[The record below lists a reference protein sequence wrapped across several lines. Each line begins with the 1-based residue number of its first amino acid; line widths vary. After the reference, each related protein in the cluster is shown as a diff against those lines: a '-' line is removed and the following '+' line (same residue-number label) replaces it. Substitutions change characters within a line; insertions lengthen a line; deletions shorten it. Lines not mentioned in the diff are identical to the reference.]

1 MVKIRKVEEKNLEEV
16 LLENGYLVEKKEGI
30 YFVKFK
36 EFDAKAVMLEEGET
50 LFVQVDLVG
59 VDDLHNDVALYKKLL
74 DLNTEILPVSI
85 AIDSTD
91 KGNQRLVINESLEIE
106 NLDENEL
113 LKVFDTIDMSFG
125 KIFNLLKEYKK

>member
-1 MVKIRKVEEKNLEEV
+1 MLKIRKVEEKNLEEV
-16 LLENGYLVEKKEGI
+16 LLENGYLVEKKEEI

-36 EFDAKAVMLEEGET
+36 EFDAKAVMLEEGAT

-59 VDDLHNDVALYKKLL
+59 VNDLHNDVALYKKLL

-91 KGNQRLVINESLEIE
+91 EKNQRLVINESLEIE